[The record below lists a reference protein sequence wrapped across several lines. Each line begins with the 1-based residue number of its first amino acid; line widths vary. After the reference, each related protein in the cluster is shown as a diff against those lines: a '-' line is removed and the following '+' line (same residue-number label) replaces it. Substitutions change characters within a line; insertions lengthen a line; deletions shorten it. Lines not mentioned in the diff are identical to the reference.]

1 MRIISLLRRKIEEMP
16 SSLLLLSTFLVIYP
30 LLCAGQYNFDVPS
43 QPIINIRLRGFRD
56 TVDKDFVFGGLF
68 PVHEGTGCVELRRER
83 GLERLEAMLFA
94 IDKINNDM
102 SLLPNLTIGYD
113 VRDSC
118 GDETVGLD
126 EALDMVVKSNSLTV
140 ESTQACV
147 QAGNSSTRLS
157 GIVGAAA
164 SAVSLPIATLLGLRI
179 FQIPLVSYASSSAAL
194 SNKNLYEYFL
204 RTIPPD
210 NLQSSAMVD
219 LVLHF
224 KWEYVS
230 VVFNDN
236 AYGEPG
242 TDAFIENAMN
252 RGICIDV
259 TMSIPLQVTGSDS
272 EFNKAID
279 RTVQELL
286 NSTAIVV
293 IVFTDQATVS
303 ALFEKL
309 NKTETRRPFIW
320 IASDAWAGSTVI
332 RDMYPT
338 VAAGLFAFQPFTM
351 EVDEFAEYFS
361 SLRPSTNQRDHFFSE
376 FYEEICG
383 NNAADCPNG
392 SITDHVNYEQGNIVP
407 LVIDAVYVYA
417 HALQNFLDDN
427 CDSPLVWNPFDH
439 TCTGMRHSLTGEN
452 LLGYLFN
459 VTFSGTQNRTV
470 SFNENGDPQGVYRIT
485 NLQRK
490 NNRQYEYVSFGFWDS
505 ENGGVLTLLNSTQQF
520 GINNNGDVIID
531 IPTSSCSEPCQG
543 GTRRSIT
550 NANCPACFECIPCT
564 GPNYS
569 TNVSATNCSLCSFNH
584 WGNKPLSGSTHCV
597 PVKVRHLEYSNGWA
611 VAAMSIASLGI
622 LMLAAVIVI
631 FAIHWNTPVVKS
643 SGREQMIMLMVGIG
657 LCFVLT
663 YIVVSPPST
672 AVCVFHRVGVWL
684 CFSIAFGALMIKIVR
699 VARIFYWRNS
709 STKRPPFTDP
719 IHQIIFTV
727 LVVAGQMIL
736 VAISLGIDP
745 PLVDRSPDIVR
756 TNPTQTGNAPEI
768 VETCQEPHIALL
780 ILLLLYNCVL
790 ILICTI
796 LGWMTRRFPG
806 NFNEARHVMFTSFT
820 VMAVWV
826 LFVPLFFV
834 TENEFR
840 IGILALGIVLSA
852 VGLMVG
858 IFTPKIFIMIFQ
870 RHKNNK
876 QYAVQQQQAA
886 IIGSPS
892 SNFSVQGSKVSVC
905 KLNCNLLAGYN
916 KTPFLICIF
925 SSRSGLN

>member
-1 MRIISLLRRKIEEMP
+1 MAK
-16 SSLLLLSTFLVIYP
+16 SLLLLSTLVILYP
-30 LLCAGQYNFDVPS
+30 LLCTGQYNFDIPS
-43 QPIINIRLRGFRD
+43 QPVLSDTRLRGFRD

-68 PVHEGTGCVELRRER
+68 PVHEGTGCVSLRTER

-94 IDKINNDM
+94 IDKINNDAN
-102 SLLPNLTIGYD
+102 LLPNLTVGYD

-126 EALDMVVKSNSLTV
+126 EALDMVVRSGSLTV
-140 ESTQACV
+140 ESSQICM

-164 SAVSLPIATLLGLRI
+164 SAVSLPTATLLGLRL
-179 FQIPLVSYASSSAAL
+179 FQTPLVSYASSSAAL

-219 LVLHF
+219 LVSYF
-224 KWEYVS
+224 GWEYVS

-259 TMSIPLQVTGSDS
+259 RMSIPLQVTGSDS
-272 EFNKAID
+272 KFNASID
-279 RTVQELL
+279 RTVEELL

-303 ALFEKL
+303 ALFQKL
-309 NKTETRRPFIW
+309 TEIRTQKSFIW
-320 IASDAWAGSTVI
+320 IASDAWAGSTAI

-338 VAAGLFAFQPFTM
+338 IAAGLFAFQPFTM
-351 EVDEFAEYFS
+351 EVDEFSDYFS
-361 SLRPSTNQRDHFFSE
+361 RLRPSTNERDHFFSE
-376 FYEEICG
+376 FYEAICG
-383 NNAADCPNG
+383 IGATNCPNG

-407 LVIDAVYVYA
+407 LIIDAVYVYA
-417 HALQNFLDDN
+417 HALQNFLDNN
-427 CDSPLVWNPFDH
+427 CDSPLVWNPADH
-439 TCTGMRHSLTGEN
+439 TCVGMRHPLTGEN

-470 SFNENGDPQGVYRIT
+470 SFNEDGDPQGVYHIT
-485 NLQRK
+485 NLQR
-490 NNRQYEYVSFGFWDS
+490 NENRQYEYVSVWFWDS
-505 ENGGVLTLLNSTQQF
+505 ETGADLDLQNITLQF
-520 GINNNGDVIID
+520 GIDSDDNIIKTAPD
-531 IPTSSCSEPCQG
+531 SFCSMPCVEG
-543 GTRRSIT
+543 MRRSIT
-550 NANCPACFECIPCT
+550 NLNCPACFECIPCT
-564 GPNYS
+564 GPNFS
-569 TNVSATNCSLCSFNH
+569 TNDSSTNCSLCGFNH
-584 WGNKPLSGSTHCV
+584 WGNNPLSGSTHCV

-611 VAAMSIASLGI
+611 IAAMSIASIGI
-622 LMLAAVIVI
+622 LILGVIIVI
-631 FAIHWNTPVVKS
+631 FAIYWNTPVVKS

-672 AVCVFHRVGVWL
+672 AVCVFHRIGVWF
-684 CFSIAFGALMIKIVR
+684 CFSLAFGALLIKIVR
-699 VARIFYWRNS
+699 VARIWHGS
-709 STKRPPFTDP
+709 AAKRPPFTDP
-719 IHQIIFTV
+719 IHQVIFTG
-727 LVVAGQMIL
+727 LIVAGQMIL
-736 VAISLGIDP
+736 VAISLGVDP

-756 TNPTQTGNAPEI
+756 TNPMQTGNAPEI
-768 VETCQEPHIALL
+768 VETCKEPHLALL
-780 ILLLLYNCVL
+780 ILLLVYNFVL

-796 LGWMTRRFPG
+796 LGWMTRRFPS

-834 TENEFR
+834 TEDEFR

-858 IFTPKIFIMIFQ
+858 IFAPKLFIIIFQ

-876 QYAVQQQQAA
+876 EYALRQQQAA
-886 IIGSPS
+886 IFGSPS
-892 SNFSVQGSKVSVC
+892 SGQGSKVFMCILDYVC
-905 KLNCNLLAGYN
+905 M
-916 KTPFLICIF
+916 
-925 SSRSGLN
+925 